1 CCGTIAARCTGAIR
15 SIPPPAASCT
25 APRSRAI
32 GARLDRAHR
41 VEQRLGNIAEL
52 AHRLSGFTF
61 CDDPEEAMRALM
73 MALFL
78 LAGAALGA
86 PVFAQSSGGGGGSAG
101 GGGSTGGAAGSGGAA
116 ATTAPIQ
123 APAPRTGQDNPG
135 VSPGAPGPAT
145 AKTPSGIS
153 PT

>member
-1 CCGTIAARCTGAIR
+1 
-15 SIPPPAASCT
+15 
-25 APRSRAI
+25 
-32 GARLDRAHR
+32 
-41 VEQRLGNIAEL
+41 
-52 AHRLSGFTF
+52 
-61 CDDPEEAMRALM
+61 MRALM

-153 PT
+153 PTVRQPGYGSSSRQPRAEDVPQNDSNSTDAIKELDEQLKRKLSICRGC